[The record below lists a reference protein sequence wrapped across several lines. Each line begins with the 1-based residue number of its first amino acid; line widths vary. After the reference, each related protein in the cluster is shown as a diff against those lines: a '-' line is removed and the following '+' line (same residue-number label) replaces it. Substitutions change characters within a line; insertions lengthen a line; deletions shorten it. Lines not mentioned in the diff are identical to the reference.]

1 MRADLLARMVALPDP
16 GRGQRVLQS
25 VGSIAVIVLL
35 AIVCVYARDEGVA
48 GNPLFQ
54 HVLPLRQAPV
64 VATFCVIFLLGLNFG
79 DGSILPLAWCGCL
92 LMMPV
97 PIALSYGQAESEQA
111 VEEIA
116 GYYLVYQQRPFVLL
130 VGSCCLGVMHACL
143 VPQPKL
149 RRGIALAFLYGLL
162 LNPAQTHYLTGRAE
176 VWLSGA
182 ITCTGFTVG
191 FGLCELGVRWH
202 ASAAPGPLQ
211 KERHSPP
218 RHAPPPSPPTSPAPA
233 PAGPLEGAPRAEGE
247 IHPAV
252 QVHPMLT
259 SWAVRAPP
267 AALAGQATL
276 PPRFFVDAMRQAKVD
291 NKMQDLKDALQTL
304 SGFDL
309 MGNLLEEA
317 TVRVQDVRVKYAC
330 ADEKA
335 MDAHKRGSPPSAHAS
350 DHVFECE
357 DLMGGEMG

>member
-1 MRADLLARMVALPDP
+1 MAARSQPGNDPLRADLLARMVALPDP

-143 VPQPKL
+143 VPQPRL

-252 QVHPMLT
+252 QST
-259 SWAVRAPP
+259 RCSTRGRCARRRRRWRGRRRCRRASSSTRCARTRRRGRCCVASSFLRRRGRSTNRSGSGAPRGK
-267 AALAGQATL
+267 AARNTARCRQRPCSRRVSSAG
-276 PPRFFVDAMRQAKVD
+276 RCR
-291 NKMQDLKDALQTL
+291 
-304 SGFDL
+304 
-309 MGNLLEEA
+309 
-317 TVRVQDVRVKYAC
+317 
-330 ADEKA
+330 
-335 MDAHKRGSPPSAHAS
+335 
-350 DHVFECE
+350 
-357 DLMGGEMG
+357 

>member
-1 MRADLLARMVALPDP
+1 MAARSQPGNDPLRADLLARMVALPDP

-64 VATFCVIFLLGLNFG
+64 VATFCVVFLLGLNFG

-97 PIALSYGQAESEQA
+97 PFALSYGQAESEQA

-143 VPQPKL
+143 VPQPRL

-211 KERHSPP
+211 KETHSPP

-252 QVHPMLT
+252 QVHPMLN

-276 PPRFFVDAMRQAKVD
+276 PPRFFVDAMRPA
-291 NKMQDLKDALQTL
+291 A
-304 SGFDL
+304 
-309 MGNLLEEA
+309 
-317 TVRVQDVRVKYAC
+317 
-330 ADEKA
+330 
-335 MDAHKRGSPPSAHAS
+335 
-350 DHVFECE
+350 
-357 DLMGGEMG
+357 